1 MQVGNTAIDHINQ
14 VDAQTLLSLADNMAS
29 AASSFNSHGYDN
41 FIVAR
46 DVFKNTVNTLVI
58 TEEKF

>member
-1 MQVGNTAIDHINQ
+1 MQVSNTVIDHINQ

-29 AASSFNSHGYDN
+29 AASSFNSHGYDT
-41 FIVAR
+41 FITAR
-46 DVFKNTVNTLVI
+46 DVFKNTVNTLVT